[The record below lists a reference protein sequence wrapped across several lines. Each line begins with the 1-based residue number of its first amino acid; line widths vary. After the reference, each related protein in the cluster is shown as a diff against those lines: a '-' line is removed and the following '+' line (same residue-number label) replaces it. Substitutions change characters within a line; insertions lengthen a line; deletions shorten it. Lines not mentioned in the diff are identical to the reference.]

1 MSRSSALEELL
12 PPAKLPDIFHHHR
25 GRVARDKEHFQ
36 LNTGK
41 KEHTPQSHR
50 SSSDSFGESLK
61 AQSSS
66 ALALSKQQPAGKKN
80 SSGGSSRGAP
90 GGAKS
95 GAKGGAKGSKRSTQK
110 QPSGKAPK
118 PKDRNYRNAKTYQK
132 GTGLTPQLKA
142 IGLVTKAPETV
153 VKFDKAS
160 TGIKT
165 AHHLTEAANYIARNG
180 QMAVED
186 QDGTQLTREEMR
198 ERMAQWAEDQD
209 MPATDEDLKG
219 KRAADARRL
228 ILSCPAGTDPDKVLQ
243 TARQFA
249 KEMLK
254 DDGFDYIMALH
265 VKDENHPNE
274 PDHPHVHILIKAI
287 NKDGK
292 RLNPR
297 KDDLKFMR
305 ERFAI
310 LARRN
315 GIAMNATARAVR
327 GQSER
332 SKPIERVKQEQ
343 RYFEEMTKSQTSTN
357 VESEQATPNTAQA
370 AAKGEPS
377 AGQGER
383 TTAQTGRSAGR
394 GEHTAAQAE
403 PSTAKA
409 EPRAQTAE
417 QTQAQKWA
425 IHRKKEELKAKGST
439 PKASGEEKSPRPH
452 PYQQARDEEII
463 TALKEGK
470 PLDEPE
476 ALSKAKR
483 TRKQVQA
490 NAAKAVSELAS
501 SGDAAEQA
509 MAAGLKKHFD
519 DLPPVQSAQERRYNE
534 AKSFIA
540 AKKREA
546 KERKAR
552 EQAQAQAKA
561 QAQTKAQTQ
570 TQAQA
575 QTKAQQP
582 TGTAQKTTGPAKP
595 SSGQKKPQSQAQKHA
610 INRKKQQR
618 AEQAKAKAQ
627 RKSSPDME
635 R

>member
-1 MSRSSALEELL
+1 MSRRSALEELL

-41 KEHTPQSHR
+41 KAREATGHSVAR
-50 SSSDSFGESLK
+50 DSFGESLK

-66 ALALSKQQPAGKKN
+66 ALALSKKQPAGKKN
-80 SSGGSSRGAP
+80 NSGGSSRGAP
-90 GGAKS
+90 GGARG
-95 GAKGGAKGSKRSTQK
+95 GAKGGKRSTQK
-110 QPSGKAPK
+110 RPSGKAPK

-142 IGLVTKAPETV
+142 IGLVTKAAETV

-209 MPATDEDLKG
+209 MPATDDDLKG

-370 AAKGEPS
+370 AAKGEPA
-377 AGQGER
+377 AGRGEHG
-383 TTAQTGRSAGR
+383 TAQTGRG
-394 GEHTAAQAE
+394 E
-403 PSTAKA
+403 PSATKA
-409 EPRAQTAE
+409 EPRAQTSE

-439 PKASGEEKSPRPH
+439 RKASGEEKSPQPH
-452 PYQQARDEEII
+452 PYQKARDEEII

-509 MAAGLKKHFD
+509 LAAGLKKHFD

-595 SSGQKKPQSQAQKHA
+595 STGQKKPQSQAQKHA

>member
-90 GGAKS
+90 GGAKG
-95 GAKGGAKGSKRSTQK
+95 GAKGGKRSTQK
-110 QPSGKAPK
+110 RPSGKAPK

-357 VESEQATPNTAQA
+357 VESEQAIPNTAQA

-509 MAAGLKKHFD
+509 LAAGLKKHFD

>member
-1 MSRSSALEELL
+1 MSRSSALDELL

-41 KEHTPQSHR
+41 KAREATGHSVAR
-50 SSSDSFGESLK
+50 DSFGESLK

-66 ALALSKQQPAGKKN
+66 ALALSKKQPAGKKN
-80 SSGGSSRGAP
+80 SGGSSRGAP
-90 GGAKS
+90 GGAKG
-95 GAKGGAKGSKRSTQK
+95 GAKGGKRSTQK
-110 QPSGKAPK
+110 RPSGKAPK

-357 VESEQATPNTAQA
+357 VKSETAPNTAQTE
-370 AAKGEPS
+370 AKAVP
-377 AGQGER
+377 A
-383 TTAQTGRSAGR
+383 AGR
-394 GEHTAAQAE
+394 GERTAAQAE

-509 MAAGLKKHFD
+509 LAAGLKKHFD

-570 TQAQA
+570 AQTQA

-595 SSGQKKPQSQAQKHA
+595 STGQKKPQSQAQKHA

>member
-90 GGAKS
+90 GGAK
-95 GAKGGAKGSKRSTQK
+95 GGAKGSKRSTQK
-110 QPSGKAPK
+110 LPSGKAPK

-142 IGLVTKAPETV
+142 IGLVTKATETV

-509 MAAGLKKHFD
+509 LAAGLKKHFD

-570 TQAQA
+570 AQTQA
-575 QTKAQQP
+575 QTKAQQS

-595 SSGQKKPQSQAQKHA
+595 STGQKKPQSQAQKHA

>member
-1 MSRSSALEELL
+1 MSRRSALEELL

-41 KEHTPQSHR
+41 KEHTPPSHR

-66 ALALSKQQPAGKKN
+66 ALALSKKQPAGKKN
-80 SSGGSSRGAP
+80 SGGSSRGTP
-90 GGAKS
+90 G
-95 GAKGGAKGSKRSTQK
+95 GAKGGAKGGKRSTQK
-110 QPSGKAPK
+110 RPSGKAPK

-142 IGLVTKAPETV
+142 IGLVTKAAETV

-249 KEMLK
+249 QEMLK

-370 AAKGEPS
+370 AAKGEPA
-377 AGQGER
+377 AGRGEHG
-383 TTAQTGRSAGR
+383 TAQTGRG
-394 GEHTAAQAE
+394 E
-403 PSTAKA
+403 PSATKA
-409 EPRAQTAE
+409 EPRAQTSE

-439 PKASGEEKSPRPH
+439 RKASGEEKSPQPH
-452 PYQQARDEEII
+452 PYQKARDEEII

-509 MAAGLKKHFD
+509 LAAGLKKHFD

-595 SSGQKKPQSQAQKHA
+595 STGQKKPQSQAQKHA

>member
-1 MSRSSALEELL
+1 MSRSSALDELL

-41 KEHTPQSHR
+41 KAREATGHSVAR
-50 SSSDSFGESLK
+50 DSFGESLK

-66 ALALSKQQPAGKKN
+66 ALALSKKQPAGKKN
-80 SSGGSSRGAP
+80 SSGGSSRGTP
-90 GGAKS
+90 GGT
-95 GAKGGAKGSKRSTQK
+95 KGGAKGGKRSTQK
-110 QPSGKAPK
+110 RPSGKAPK

-357 VESEQATPNTAQA
+357 VKSAQAAPNTAQT
-370 AAKGEPS
+370 AAKAEP
-377 AGQGER
+377 A
-383 TTAQTGRSAGR
+383 AGR
-394 GEHTAAQAE
+394 GERTAAQAE

-439 PKASGEEKSPRPH
+439 RKASGEEKSPQPH
-452 PYQQARDEEII
+452 PYQKARDEEII

-509 MAAGLKKHFD
+509 LAAGLKKHFD

-575 QTKAQQP
+575 QTKAQQA

-595 SSGQKKPQSQAQKHA
+595 STGQKKPQSQAQKHA

>member
-41 KEHTPQSHR
+41 KAREATGHSVAR
-50 SSSDSFGESLK
+50 DSFGESLK

-90 GGAKS
+90 G

-357 VESEQATPNTAQA
+357 VKSETAPNTAQTE
-370 AAKGEPS
+370 AKAEP
-377 AGQGER
+377 A
-383 TTAQTGRSAGR
+383 AGR
-394 GEHTAAQAE
+394 GERTAAQAE

-409 EPRAQTAE
+409 EPRAQTTE

-439 PKASGEEKSPRPH
+439 RKASGEEKSPQPH
-452 PYQQARDEEII
+452 PYQKARDEEII

-509 MAAGLKKHFD
+509 LAAGLKKHFD

-570 TQAQA
+570 AQTQA

-595 SSGQKKPQSQAQKHA
+595 STGQKKPQSQAQKHA

>member
-357 VESEQATPNTAQA
+357 VKSETAPNTAQTE
-370 AAKGEPS
+370 AKAEPA

-425 IHRKKEELKAKGST
+425 IHRKKEELKAKDST

-509 MAAGLKKHFD
+509 LAAGLKKHFD

>member
-41 KEHTPQSHR
+41 KAREATGHSVAR
-50 SSSDSFGESLK
+50 DSFGESLK

-66 ALALSKQQPAGKKN
+66 ALALSKKQPAGKKN
-80 SSGGSSRGAP
+80 SGGSSRGTP
-90 GGAKS
+90 G
-95 GAKGGAKGSKRSTQK
+95 GAKGGAKGGKRSTQK
-110 QPSGKAPK
+110 RPSGKAPK

-439 PKASGEEKSPRPH
+439 RKASGEEKSPQPH
-452 PYQQARDEEII
+452 PYQKARDEEII

-509 MAAGLKKHFD
+509 LAAGLKKHFD

-570 TQAQA
+570 AQTQA

-595 SSGQKKPQSQAQKHA
+595 STGQKKPQSQAQKHA

>member
-1 MSRSSALEELL
+1 MSRSSALDELL

-41 KEHTPQSHR
+41 KAREATGHNVAR
-50 SSSDSFGESLK
+50 DSFGESLK

-66 ALALSKQQPAGKKN
+66 ALALSKKQPAGKKN
-80 SSGGSSRGAP
+80 SGGSSRGTP
-90 GGAKS
+90 G
-95 GAKGGAKGSKRSTQK
+95 GAKGGAKGGKRSTQK
-110 QPSGKAPK
+110 RPSGKAPK

-142 IGLVTKAPETV
+142 IGLVTKAAETV

-209 MPATDEDLKG
+209 MPATDDDLKG

-370 AAKGEPS
+370 AAKGEPA
-377 AGQGER
+377 AGRGEHG
-383 TTAQTGRSAGR
+383 TAQTGRG
-394 GEHTAAQAE
+394 E
-403 PSTAKA
+403 PSATKA
-409 EPRAQTAE
+409 EPRAQTSE

-439 PKASGEEKSPRPH
+439 PKASGEEKSSQPKAH

-470 PLDEPE
+470 PLDEHE
-476 ALSKAKR
+476 ALRKAKH
-483 TRKQVQA
+483 TRQQVQA

-509 MAAGLKKHFD
+509 LAAGLKKHFD

-552 EQAQAQAKA
+552 EQAKA
-561 QAQTKAQTQ
+561 QAQANAQTQ

-582 TGTAQKTTGPAKP
+582 TSSTQKATGPTKP
-595 SSGQKKPQSQAQKHA
+595 STGQKKPQSQAQKHA